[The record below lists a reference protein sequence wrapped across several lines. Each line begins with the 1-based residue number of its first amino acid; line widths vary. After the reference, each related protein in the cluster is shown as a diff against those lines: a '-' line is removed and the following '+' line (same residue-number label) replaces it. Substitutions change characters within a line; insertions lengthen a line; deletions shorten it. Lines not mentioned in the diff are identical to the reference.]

1 MSDRAMSL
9 ERSPP
14 RARFETVH
22 PETPE
27 QTSATH
33 PAVTMDE
40 ATQQNPPQ
48 VGGGVGQDP
57 SSDRPEQATPPK
69 RDEEVEDADAAET
82 FVAEYD
88 VDPEEDARGGAA
100 DRATNHD
107 ASRDS
112 ENLAFRD
119 GGAHPYVEDQSMG
132 ESEDERSDSDSDSA
146 SDSDDDRT
154 DDDDDALIDVWDGDP
169 PLGNLDP
176 SYLDLGSFSRELVRA
191 PRPSAGF
198 LELPRPEGARARCIR
213 ARGPRLAR
221 IIARVHRAPRASSSR
236 ARTPRARARAAPAP
250 PSEFLR
256 NPLVVPRELSHPP
269 SEPRG
274 SIFDSPSG
282 EAFFLS
288 NPTLRRI
295 LRILGD
301 AEPFRDVGRH
311 HRRPGGRG

>member
-1 MSDRAMSL
+1 MSL

-40 ATQQNPPQ
+40 ATQQNPPRWE
-48 VGGGVGQDP
+48 VGLDRTRAPTAP
-57 SSDRPEQATPPK
+57 SRRRRPSATRRWKTPTPPK
-69 RDEEVEDADAAET
+69 RSSPST
-82 FVAEYD
+82 TLT
-88 VDPEEDARGGAA
+88 PRRTRGGAA

-198 LELPRPEGARARCIR
+198 LRASPTRRRARAM
-213 ARGPRLAR
+213 
-221 IIARVHRAPRASSSR
+221 HSR
-236 ARTPRARARAAPAP
+236 ARTSPRAHHRACPPRTPRVIVTRSNTARAPRAAPAP
-250 PSEFLR
+250 PPPNSFGTPSLYR
-256 NPLVVPRELSHPP
+256 ASCPIPRASLGVRFSTLLLARLFPL
-269 SEPRG
+269 EP
-274 SIFDSPSG
+274 
-282 EAFFLS
+282 
-288 NPTLRRI
+288 
-295 LRILGD
+295 D
-301 AEPFRDVGRH
+301 AETNPPH
-311 HRRPGGRG
+311 PRRRRAVSRRG

>member
-198 LELPRPEGARARCIR
+198 LELPRPEGRARAM
-213 ARGPRLAR
+213 
-221 IIARVHRAPRASSSR
+221 HSR
-236 ARTPRARARAAPAP
+236 ARTSPRAHHRACPPRTPRVIVTRSNTARAPRAAPAP
-250 PSEFLR
+250 PPNSFGTPSLYR
-256 NPLVVPRELSHPP
+256 ASCPIPRASLGVRFS
-269 SEPRG
+269 
-274 SIFDSPSG
+274 
-282 EAFFLS
+282 
-288 NPTLRRI
+288 TLLLARLFSSRTRR
-295 LRILGD
+295 
-301 AEPFRDVGRH
+301 
-311 HRRPGGRG
+311 

>member
-154 DDDDDALIDVWDGDP
+154 DEDDDALIDVWDGDP

-236 ARTPRARARAAPAP
+236 ARTPRARPAQRP
-250 PSEFLR
+250 PPPLR
-256 NPLVVPRELSHPP
+256 IP
-269 SEPRG
+269 SEPPRCTARAVPSPERASGFDFRLSFWRG
-274 SIFDSPSG
+274 
-282 EAFFLS
+282 FFPLE
-288 NPTLRRI
+288 P
-295 LRILGD
+295 D
-301 AEPFRDVGRH
+301 AETNPPH
-311 HRRPGGRG
+311 PRRRRAVSRRG